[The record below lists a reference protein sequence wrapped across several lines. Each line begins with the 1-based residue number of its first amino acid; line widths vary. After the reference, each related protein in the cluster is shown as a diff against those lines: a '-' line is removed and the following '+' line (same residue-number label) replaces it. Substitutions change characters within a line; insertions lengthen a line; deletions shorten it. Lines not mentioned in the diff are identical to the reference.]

1 MRIGLTCFVLGLL
14 LSASAVAQEVVAG
27 SDSLE
32 LTMEPA
38 KARGAARD
46 SWLGKDKFQHFF
58 ASAFLTGVGYF
69 VAREP
74 FERSQETSTY
84 LGGGFAIGIGAGK
97 EIYDLKSPERHAS
110 VKDFVADLLGAGVTI
125 LMISL
130 F

>member
-1 MRIGLTCFVLGLL
+1 MFGVL

-32 LTMEPA
+32 LTIEPA
-38 KARGAARD
+38 KARGAAGD

-58 ASAFLTGVGYF
+58 ASAFLTSAGYF

-74 FERSQETSTY
+74 FERSQGTSIY
-84 LGGGFAIGIGAGK
+84 LGGGFAISMGAGK
-97 EIYDLKSPERHAS
+97 EIYDLKSQKGHAS